1 MVYSNKN
8 NISGLVFEYR
18 IINVIIFI
26 GILLPIVQF
35 IFNRSLW
42 TDEASL
48 ALNILNASY
57 LELLKPLD
65 TGHAAPIIFL
75 FSEKFFSILIP
86 NSDYGLRI
94 VPLLSY
100 FASLFFFYKILQQI
114 FNNTYTTIFA
124 LSLFVFNATLINY
137 SNEAKQYMCDVFV
150 ITSIYHIIL
159 KKYNKVENKYYLLG
173 IIGALSFFLSH
184 ITPIILLSCGIY
196 LVYVDCINKNLK
208 LKYIIG
214 LLLVWTLT
222 FLLYY
227 YFFVYKHPAAE
238 NFKGYWLKMNTF
250 MPINPLNIDFYQFHF
265 DKIKMIFSQLI
276 SVGNIGRY
284 FLAILYLVGFS
295 CLIYKRNFE
304 IIILLFFP
312 IFIHLLIS
320 AFELY
325 PFDLRLILYIIP
337 TIIIV
342 AAYGFEYFNEMIFK
356 DLKID
361 RLRFLSI
368 LIPFSI
374 LSVTPWY
381 AFPLKKE
388 EIKKSIDYIEDNI
401 ADENKIYVYKGALN
415 AYKYYDNIEYIK
427 FSNSVIFGKG
437 TRADKSTYIEQL
449 INLRGNIWLLFSHNY
464 NNEEEYIITQLD
476 SLGYNRIET
485 FKTNG
490 SSTYLYDFGD

>member
-48 ALNILNASY
+48 ALNILNAGY
-57 LELLKPLD
+57 LELLKPLKSSQ
-65 TGHAAPIIFL
+65 AAPIIFL

-86 NSDYGLRI
+86 NSDYGLKI

-100 FASLFFFYKILQQI
+100 FASFFFFYKILQQI

-124 LSLFVFNATLINY
+124 LSLFVFNATLIYY
-137 SNEAKQYMCDVFV
+137 SSEVKQYMCDVFV
-150 ITSIYHIIL
+150 ITSIYYIIL
-159 KKYNKVENKYYLLG
+159 KKYNKVQNKYYLIG

-227 YFFVYKHPAAE
+227 YFFVYKHPAAD

-284 FLAILYLVGFS
+284 FIAILYLVGFS

-320 AFELY
+320 SFELY
-325 PFDLRLILYIIP
+325 PFDLRLILYLIP

-342 AAYGFEYFNEMIFK
+342 AAYGFEYFNDMIFK

-374 LSVTPWY
+374 LSATPWY

-388 EIKKSIDYIEDNI
+388 EIKESISYINNKKI
-401 ADENKIYVYKGALN
+401 ENDKVYVYSGAKN
-415 AYKYYDNIEYIK
+415 AFKYYDKIGYTN
-427 FSNSVIFGKG
+427 FSVPIILGKG
-437 TRADKSTYIEQL
+437 TRADKSTYIERL

-485 FKTNG
+485 FRAPG

>member
-1 MVYSNKN
+1 MDYSNKN

-42 TDEASL
+42 TDEATLVLDIYNTSSL
-48 ALNILNASY
+48 D
-57 LELLKPLD
+57 LLKPLNSGAVG
-65 TGHAAPIIFL
+65 TILFL
-75 FSEKFFSILIP
+75 LLEKFFSNLIP
-86 NSDYGLRI
+86 NSEYGFRI
-94 VPLLSY
+94 LPLLCY
-100 FASLFFFYKILQQI
+100 LASLLFFYNILKQI
-114 FNNTYTTIFA
+114 FSNHYTIIFA
-124 LSLFVFNATLINY
+124 LSLYVFNANMILY
-137 SNEAKQYMCDVFV
+137 SSEVKPYICDVLM
-150 ITSIYHIIL
+150 ITSIYYFIL
-159 KKYNKVENKYYLLG
+159 RKYESVENQYYIMG
-173 IIGALSFFLSH
+173 IIGTIGIFLSYVS
-184 ITPIILLSCGIY
+184 PIILSSCGIY
-196 LVYVDCINKNLK
+196 FFYISLIKKKLDYRYVVAIFSFWTITSLVY
-208 LKYIIG
+208 
-214 LLLVWTLT
+214 
-222 FLLYY
+222 YY
-227 YFFVYKHPAAE
+227 LFIHNHPSA
-238 NFKGYWLKMNTF
+238 NMMKTYWSNMNTF
-250 MPINPLNIDFYQFHF
+250 MPINPFIIDFYQFHF

-325 PFDLRLILYIIP
+325 PFDLRLILYLIP

-342 AAYGFEYFNEMIFK
+342 AAYGFEYFNDMIFK

-388 EIKKSIDYIEDNI
+388 EIKKSIDYIKNNI

-415 AYKYYDNIEYIK
+415 AYKYYDKIEYIN

-437 TRADKSTYIEQL
+437 TRADKSKYIEQL

-476 SLGYNRIET
+476 SLGYHRIET
-485 FKTNG
+485 FRSHG
-490 SSTYLYDFGD
+490 SSTYLYDFGG